1 MLLLV
6 FLSARREIVNIDEFD
21 EIISEKIVEKKQGTT
36 YYVSSQGTSS
46 DGTDITS
53 PMSLSKAKTKKYGSN
68 DRILLKC
75 GDTFYEQV
83 AFNIEAEDNQY
94 CLISS
99 YGDGEM
105 PVIDMS
111 KIVSN
116 ANLCE
121 TYSNGIYKIDLSNK
135 NNFDGYV
142 GDNYKSCNIG
152 FFISIFPETKRCSFP
167 IFVFIFFSPLS
178 SWPVAVKL
186 ASCFCSKVNFVA

>member
-1 MLLLV
+1 
-6 FLSARREIVNIDEFD
+6 
-21 EIISEKIVEKKQGTT
+21 
-36 YYVSSQGTSS
+36 
-46 DGTDITS
+46 
-53 PMSLSKAKTKKYGSN
+53 MSLSKAKTKKYGSN

-152 FFISIFPETKRCSFP
+152 FFTDSQENIFTVQFFKLLVFLEIPCTPVLVIFKFSYIVLLDALNAPTSIANFKVPNFSIGFSTL
-167 IFVFIFFSPLS
+167 FIYILFSS
-178 SWPVAVKL
+178 Q
-186 ASCFCSKVNFVA
+186 